1 MARKPLSQRELA
13 LNTARVFLEQATLNR
28 GRRFGH
34 LMLNAAGKHRR
45 RAMEPTELQ
54 LELLA

>member
-1 MARKPLSQRELA
+1 MSKCSERELA
-13 LNTARVFLEQATLNR
+13 LNTARVFLEQARLNR

-45 RAMEPTELQ
+45 RAMKPVEPQ
-54 LELLA
+54 MDLLA